1 MRFTSAAYKFTSSRI
16 HAITIHLSAVI
27 SVRQDW
33 VTTLRDN
40 NIVIG
45 KKVATNLNLADIGTK
60 ILGPIIFEGLRNQ
73 ILSTISDESINRE
86 FLLSTA

>member
-1 MRFTSAAYKFTSSRI
+1 
-16 HAITIHLSAVI
+16 
-27 SVRQDW
+27 
-33 VTTLRDN
+33 
-40 NIVIG
+40 NIVVG
-45 KKVATNLNLADIGTK
+45 EKVPTNLNLADIGTK

>member
-1 MRFTSAAYKFTSSRI
+1 MITDNCGSFVAPGGTAIGDFT
-16 HAITIHLSAVI
+16 
-27 SVRQDW
+27 
-33 VTTLRDN
+33 
-40 NIVIG
+40 
-45 KKVATNLNLADIGTK
+45 ADIGTK

>member
-1 MRFTSAAYKFTSSRI
+1 MANQALPLGGKNASP
-16 HAITIHLSAVI
+16 
-27 SVRQDW
+27 
-33 VTTLRDN
+33 
-40 NIVIG
+40 IG
-45 KKVATNLNLADIGTK
+45 YLADIGTK

>member
-1 MRFTSAAYKFTSSRI
+1 MK
-16 HAITIHLSAVI
+16 HLD
-27 SVRQDW
+27 VRQYW

-45 KKVATNLNLADIGTK
+45 EKVSTNLNLADIGTK